1 MMKKERWMSR
11 HTLQLQK
18 DSQPRFVIGRNL
30 AHMRGENRLDVFF
43 QSAGFEEGTERIA
56 DGVDLVGR
64 DRDSR
69 GCVFARLFT
78 IHSLG
83 GVLRAIYYMLAATN
97 QSGPFGKQDVRER
110 RDE

>member
-1 MMKKERWMSR
+1 
-11 HTLQLQK
+11 
-18 DSQPRFVIGRNL
+18 
-30 AHMRGENRLDVFF
+30 MRGKNRLDVFF
-43 QSAGFEEGTERIA
+43 QSAGFEEGAERIA

-78 IHSLG
+78 IHRLG
-83 GVLRAIYYMLAATN
+83 TVLRAIYVLAANPGLRLTR
-97 QSGPFGKQDVRER
+97 QDVRER